1 MIYKQS
7 SRRGLS
13 VAAVCTGLV
22 LVTGCLPFTGLSTP
36 DLQPP
41 NGTLRYA
48 SRDDNGGTLGSPV
61 PQNTPLS
68 TIPESKKM
76 PVIFDDDGSPDGTSA
91 LLYLLSEPGVSLKAI
106 NISYGEAHPQIYI
119 QHIGRILDHLGFTGI
134 PLGAGQDGPLTG
146 GHDFPEWLLQSA
158 SNFWDLPLPNPQK
171 TYPVQ
176 DSAPLMVS
184 ILNKAAEPVTVFV
197 SGPCTNLARALRL
210 DPDIRKNIKAVTIMG
225 GAVYAPGNLSD
236 LVPNPANTT
245 AEWNIY
251 VDPQAAE
258 EVFTSGLD
266 VYLVPLDATNQVI
279 IDRTVTGR
287 WRAGGKIA
295 NLSAD
300 LYDMLLKSS
309 NTLNTPI
316 WDLMTAVILVHPDLC
331 GVQPLHLDVIT
342 APGDTEGR
350 TVALPAEK
358 PNVNVCL
365 KPNAALIKQE
375 LAEVFSAE

>member
-1 MIYKQS
+1 VLYTQS

-13 VAAVCTGLV
+13 AAAVSAGLV
-22 LVTGCLPFTGLSTP
+22 LGYLISGCLPFAGLP
-36 DLQPP
+36 
-41 NGTLRYA
+41 A
-48 SRDDNGGTLGSPV
+48 SNHK
-61 PQNTPLS
+61 PLVDTQLPS
-68 TIPESKKM
+68 QTQTRPAASEAKRM
-76 PVIFDDDGSPDGTSA
+76 PVIFDDDGSPDGTTA
-91 LLYLLSEPGVSLKAI
+91 LLYLLTEPGVSLKSV
-106 NISYGEAHPQIYI
+106 NISYGEAHPQVYI
-119 QHIGRILDHLGFTGI
+119 QHIGRILDHFGFSGI

-158 SNFWDLPLPNPQK
+158 ADFWDLPLPNPQK

-176 DSAPLMVS
+176 DSAQLMVS
-184 ILNKAAEPVTVFV
+184 ILNNAVEPVTVFV
-197 SGPCTNLARALRL
+197 SGPCTNLARALRF
-210 DPDIRKNIKAVTIMG
+210 DPGIRKNIKAVYIMG

-279 IDRTVTGR
+279 IDKAVTNQ

-295 NLSAD
+295 NLTAD
-300 LYDMLLKSS
+300 LYEMLVKSPNNPTAS
-309 NTLNTPI
+309 I
-316 WDLMTAVILVHPDLC
+316 WDLMTAEIMVDPDLC
-331 GVQPLHLDVIT
+331 GFQPLHLDVIT
-342 APGDTEGR
+342 EPGNTSGQ
-350 TVALPAEK
+350 TAVLSTGK

-365 KPNAALIKQE
+365 KPNAALIKQK
-375 LAEVFSAE
+375 LVEVFSRSQ